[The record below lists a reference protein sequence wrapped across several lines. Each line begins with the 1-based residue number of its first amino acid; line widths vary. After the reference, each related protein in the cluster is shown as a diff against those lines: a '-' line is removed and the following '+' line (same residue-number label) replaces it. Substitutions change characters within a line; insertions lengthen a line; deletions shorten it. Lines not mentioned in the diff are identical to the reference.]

1 MLKEITLC
9 FLIVLRTVP
18 AQIHKKEE
26 VVNNTNTVVLIY
38 LYLHLV
44 SSKLN
49 ISITFLLKMLY
60 SSLKKQ
66 LIDLN
71 CSLLQPNPIQLT
83 DNSRGSL
90 VTAGVGELMEME
102 FVALR

>member
-1 MLKEITLC
+1 MLKEITLG

-18 AQIHKKEE
+18 AQIHKK

-44 SSKLN
+44 SSILN

-66 LIDLN
+66 LTDLN

-102 FVALR
+102 LVALR

>member
-1 MLKEITLC
+1 MLKEITLG

-18 AQIHKKEE
+18 AQIHKKE

-66 LIDLN
+66 LTDLN

-102 FVALR
+102 LVALR